1 MRTFILFARKAR
13 SDPYF
18 RIDDLPGSG
27 GRMDLVVRSI
37 TAALWLSHKIRDDSR
52 IYVVL
57 NGPGDPP
64 VTVCFDGSKIQK
76 VTTDERATAM
86 WIKKVLSEDFGKDWH
101 ETYNGIMVAKKS
113 FQELIKELK
122 DKPLYVLHE
131 RGKNIDDAEIED
143 DGVYIFGDH
152 LGIPKKDES
161 FAMRYNAEKISLGK
175 KVYLASSCVAVINWA
190 LDQRGL

>member
-37 TAALWLSHKIRDDSR
+37 TAALWLSHKIRNDAR

-64 VTVCFDGSKIQK
+64 VTICFDGSKIQK

-86 WIKKVLSEDFGKDWH
+86 WIQKVLKEKFGKEWH
-101 ETYNGIMVAKKS
+101 ETYNGIQVAKKS
-113 FQELIKELK
+113 FQELIKELR

-131 RGKNIDDAEIED
+131 RGKNITDVELKD

-161 FAMRYNAEKISLGK
+161 FALRYGAEKISLGK
-175 KVYLASSCVAVINWA
+175 KVYLASSCVACINWA
-190 LDQRGL
+190 LDLRGL